1 MKYKIMIVDDD
12 QFIRNS
18 LMNVFTSKGYDI
30 VSCGDGKTALERV
43 DVEFPDLMLLDIKL
57 GDMNGLDVLKQIKSK
72 HSELPVVMITA
83 YTDVNTVVSA
93 MRTGAYDYLEKPLD
107 LDKIDIVIERVLER
121 IKLSKE
127 NENLRQGLRSR
138 TEYDEI
144 VLENPKMREMCALAG
159 EFAKAGDTTVMIEG
173 ESGTGKEVMARFIH
187 KHSTRAE
194 EPFIA
199 INCGAIPKDLIES
212 EMLGYE
218 KGAFTGAQYR
228 THKGKFEISDGGT
241 ILLDEIGELS
251 ADAQVKLLRVLQEKK
266 FFRIGGNRE
275 ISVDVRVIVSTNKIL
290 EDEIEKGNFRE
301 DLFYRLNVARIKI
314 PPLRERKEDIIKLA
328 KIFINEFN
336 KKFNKNVSGI
346 SDESKEFLL
355 HYPWKGNVRE
365 LRNAIERVVLLSQ
378 EKVINRDAFD
388 FLCIRTVKIKSEVG
402 GIVNV
407 PPGGIIIDTVL
418 RELIES
424 TLEMTNGNQVKA
436 AKILGISRGKLIYRI
451 KKLGINAS

>member
-107 LDKIDIVIERVLER
+107 LDRIDIVIERVLER

-127 NENLRQGLRSR
+127 NENLRQELRSR

-218 KGAFTGAQYR
+218 KGAFT
-228 THKGKFEISDGGT
+228 
-241 ILLDEIGELS
+241 
-251 ADAQVKLLRVLQEKK
+251 
-266 FFRIGGNRE
+266 
-275 ISVDVRVIVSTNKIL
+275 
-290 EDEIEKGNFRE
+290 
-301 DLFYRLNVARIKI
+301 
-314 PPLRERKEDIIKLA
+314 
-328 KIFINEFN
+328 
-336 KKFNKNVSGI
+336 
-346 SDESKEFLL
+346 
-355 HYPWKGNVRE
+355 
-365 LRNAIERVVLLSQ
+365 
-378 EKVINRDAFD
+378 
-388 FLCIRTVKIKSEVG
+388 
-402 GIVNV
+402 
-407 PPGGIIIDTVL
+407 
-418 RELIES
+418 
-424 TLEMTNGNQVKA
+424 
-436 AKILGISRGKLIYRI
+436 
-451 KKLGINAS
+451 

>member
-12 QFIRNS
+12 RFIRNS
-18 LMNVFTSKGYDI
+18 LMNVFTPKGYDT
-30 VSCGDGKTALERV
+30 VTCENGRTALERV

-93 MRTGAYDYLEKPLD
+93 MSAGAYDYLEKPLD

-121 IKLSKE
+121 IQLSKE
-127 NENLRQGLRSR
+127 NENLRQELRSR

-144 VLENPKMREMCALAG
+144 VLTSPKMREICALAE

-173 ESGTGKEVMARFIH
+173 ESGTGKEVMSRFIH
-187 KHSTRAE
+187 KHSTRAK

-199 INCGAIPKDLIES
+199 VNCGAIPKDLIES

-314 PPLRERKEDIIKLA
+314 PPLRERKEDIIRLA
-328 KIFINEFN
+328 KIFIDEFN
-336 KKFNKNVSGI
+336 KKFNKNVSRI
-346 SDESKEFLL
+346 SDESRKFLL
-355 HYPWKGNVRE
+355 DYPWKGNVRE

-378 EKVINRDAFD
+378 DKVIKRDAFD
-388 FLCIRTVKIKSEVG
+388 FLGIRTVQIKSEGG
-402 GIVNV
+402 GILNI
-407 PPGGIIIDTVL
+407 PPGGISIDKVL

-424 TLEMTNGNQVKA
+424 TLEMTGGNQVKA
-436 AKILGISRGKLIYRI
+436 AQILGMSRGRLIYRI
-451 KKLGINAS
+451 KKLGIGAS